1 MVTILGGSW
10 KLQVPDGDHFKGSVE
25 SGTVWFA
32 RNLTEDLGCRPGVTK
47 VSAMFLFDADEQ
59 SSQADACLD
68 DRHGLHPPPIWGTI
82 STPQP

>member
-1 MVTILGGSW
+1 M
-10 KLQVPDGDHFKGSVE
+10 PDGDYFTGSVE
-25 SGTVWFA
+25 SGTVRFA
-32 RNLTEDLGCRPGVTK
+32 RSLAEDLGCGLGVTK
-47 VSAMFLFDADEQ
+47 VSAMFLFDADAQ